1 MVMIVRNSWVDAE
14 GDVAVAKQV
23 DRRSL
28 MYLMAAYVVVVAF
41 IFIQSLA

>member
-14 GDVAVAKQV
+14 EDVAVAKQV

-28 MYLMAAYVVVVAF
+28 LYLMLAYVVVVTF